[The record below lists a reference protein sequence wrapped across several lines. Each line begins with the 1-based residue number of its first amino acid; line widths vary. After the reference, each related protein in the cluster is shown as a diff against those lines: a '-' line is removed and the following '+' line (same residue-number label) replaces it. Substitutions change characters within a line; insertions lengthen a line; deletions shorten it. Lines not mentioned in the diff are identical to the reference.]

1 MDCLTK
7 GCDENSREDDE
18 ALLGMLPADC
28 LTEGREEN
36 SSKDDEALLC
46 MSPAVVFSWDGGL
59 SSCIFESSD
68 TEHSGFSSNTGSS
81 SSVVSSV
88 AELAVRSTPAGKL
101 SVSSE
106 ESDEATESGKM
117 CYNQWILCKVKR
129 RTACLNQKGKQQFGP
144 T

>member
-46 MSPAVVFSWDGGL
+46 MSPPAVVFSWDGGL

-68 TEHSGFSSNTGSS
+68 TEHSGFSSNAGSS

-88 AELAVRSTPAGKL
+88 AELAVRTTPAGKL

-117 CYNQWILCKVKR
+117 SYNH
-129 RTACLNQKGKQQFGP
+129 
-144 T
+144 

>member
-7 GCDENSREDDE
+7 DCDENSREDDE
-18 ALLGMLPADC
+18 ALLGMLPADS
-28 LTEGREEN
+28 LTEGRDEN

-46 MSPAVVFSWDGGL
+46 MSPPAVVFSWDGGL

-68 TEHSGFSSNTGSS
+68 TEHSGFSSNTGSCS

-88 AELAVRSTPAGKL
+88 AELAVRSGSTPAGKL

-106 ESDEATESGKM
+106 ESDEATESGRM
-117 CYNQWILCKVKR
+117 CYNQSILCKVKR
-129 RTACLNQKGKQQFGP
+129 CACLNQKGK
-144 T
+144 